1 MISNKQEK
9 RIRKMSGLPLPEAP
23 SVNLPHNDVISGA
36 AEKDGVRDKDD
47 VSAIDVGMTTYGS
60 LEEFGVDTHAL
71 TDSEGQGPKDEGHRK
86 LERTRVMILVTAL
99 SVHSLFEGLAMGLQN
114 SNSAVWTLFIAIA
127 THKAVIAFSTGL
139 QITKSFS
146 PLVKPVIIS
155 VCVFSVMS
163 PLGGAIGT
171 VIIRII
177 HRHDSESLDLMNAV
191 LQSIASGTFMYITFF
206 EILVQSVTIT
216 TTTAGSGDGMATG
229 NHANI
234 VRVLAVMVGFSLM
247 AGLAVLHCRFIENC
261 GGFLEQ
267 LKSVTNL
274 EEHKHPLSF
283 KKQKQKI
290 RMRTNFS
297 VSLTNKNL

>member
-1 MISNKQEK
+1 
-9 RIRKMSGLPLPEAP
+9 MSGLPLPEATT
-23 SVNLPHNDVISGA
+23 VNFPHDDVISGVT
-36 AEKDGVRDKDD
+36 EKDD
-47 VSAIDVGMTTYGS
+47 VRNKDDVNAIDVGSTTYGS

-71 TDSEGQGPKDEGHRK
+71 TDFEGQGSKGEGHRK
-86 LERTRVMILVTAL
+86 LERTRIIILVTAL

-146 PLVKPVIIS
+146 PLIKPVIIS

-177 HRHDSESLDLMNAV
+177 HRHDSQSLDLMNAV

-206 EILVQSVTIT
+206 EILVQSVTT
-216 TTTAGSGDGMATG
+216 TTTIGSGDSMATG
-229 NHANI
+229 NHGNI

-247 AGLAVLHCRFIENC
+247 AGLAVLH
-261 GGFLEQ
+261 
-267 LKSVTNL
+267 
-274 EEHKHPLSF
+274 
-283 KKQKQKI
+283 
-290 RMRTNFS
+290 
-297 VSLTNKNL
+297 

>member
-9 RIRKMSGLPLPEAP
+9 RIRKNSGLPLPDGT
-23 SVNLPHNDVISGA
+23 SVNRIHHDVISDVTG
-36 AEKDGVRDKDD
+36 KDDVRDKDD
-47 VSAIDVGMTTYGS
+47 ISAIDASGATYGS

-71 TDSEGQGPKDEGHRK
+71 TESEGQGLKEGQGHRK
-86 LERTRVMILVTAL
+86 LKRTRVMILVTAL

-114 SNSAVWTLFIAIA
+114 SNSAVWSLFVAIA

-146 PLVKPVIIS
+146 PLIKPVIIS

-171 VIIRII
+171 VIISVI
-177 HRHDSESLDLMNAV
+177 HRHDSQSLDLMNAV

-206 EILVQSVTIT
+206 EILVQSVTT
-216 TTTAGSGDGMATG
+216 TTTTSSGGSVATG
-229 NHANI
+229 NGNQGNI

-247 AGLAVLHCRFIENC
+247 AGLAVLH
-261 GGFLEQ
+261 
-267 LKSVTNL
+267 
-274 EEHKHPLSF
+274 
-283 KKQKQKI
+283 
-290 RMRTNFS
+290 
-297 VSLTNKNL
+297 